1 MGSFKQCSTLVIRK
15 MQIKT
20 IRYYSL
26 STTRATLKS
35 WTISSVDEDMEKPKA
50 SNTVDENVKWYSY

>member
-1 MGSFKQCSTLVIRK
+1 MWSFKQCSTLVIRK
-15 MQIKT
+15 KQINT

-50 SNTVDENVKWYSY
+50 SNTVDENVKRYSY